1 MHWRNRRRVRRRAS
15 GRSFVYNL
23 RFPGQYFDAETGLN
37 YNYYRDYDPATGRYV
52 ESDPI
57 GLAGGVN
64 TYAYAD
70 EDPLGTA
77 DPFGLFPVGL
87 PLSQILYAL
96 KLPTTG
102 DCKESE
108 VAYCKAKCAP
118 ARSLGCY
125 VTIRWKLKGI
135 RGGEPI
141 RSEQRTV
148 NCNCEELDGCP
159 NPNKKGSKPKWFSP
173 SPLGLPWLIPVPAL
187 P

>member
-1 MHWRNRRRVRRRAS
+1 V
-15 GRSFVYNL
+15 FD
-23 RFPGQYFDAETGLN
+23 GQAGLH
-37 YNYYRDYDPATGRYV
+37 YNYYRDYDPATGRYPT
-52 ESDPI
+52 SDPI

-70 EDPLGTA
+70 ESPIDSADPLG
-77 DPFGLFPVGL
+77 LFPFNL
-87 PLSQILYAL
+87 PQILYNL

-102 DCKESE
+102 DCKETE
-108 VAYCKAKCAP
+108 KAYCTAKCAP

-148 NCNCEELDGCP
+148 NCNCEELNGCIP
-159 NPNKKGSKPKWFSP
+159 APKKGGKPNWLSP
-173 SPLGLPWLIPVPAL
+173 PPFIIPWLVPAL